1 MNGTRTLVEMG
12 NFYEK
17 NIIEEKKSVFPPKD
31 TFKQVTSKKPEEA
44 QADKK
49 AFINKNSGPENADGF
64 KKDIVDPKNPAT
76 VKKANFFEPQKF
88 SQNLEKTEV
97 QTINNFMSKSIFDKL
112 YEDVM
117 SGAPE
122 DLEAKDAD
130 ALGLPGETEGGAD
143 EEVTFTLP
151 RDVAEKLCDVL
162 KAAIGGEEDLGDE
175 EAGDDELA
183 GDSDV
188 IKGEMNEEKDK
199 KEKKEEKAADEDAEE
214 KEESEEDEDNEGVA
228 KEGTE
233 MKELPASAGQSLQK
247 KDNKV
252 GDVTKSLT
260 SKGPGDGKTTDKVGN
275 DGEKGHALVGGGIK
289 GASTL
294 QAKNNKVPSN
304 TSKVGQYLAGLK

>member
-1 MNGTRTLVEMG
+1 MNQSRTLVEMG
-12 NFYEK
+12 DFYEK
-17 NIIEEKKSVFPPKD
+17 SIIEEKKSVFPPKD
-31 TFKQVTSKKPEEA
+31 TFKLATDKKPVEA

-49 AFINKNSGPENADGF
+49 AFIGKNTGPENAEGVKEIIDT
-64 KKDIVDPKNPAT
+64 KNKAT

-122 DLEAKDAD
+122 DLEAKDAE

-162 KAAIGGEEDLGDE
+162 KAAIGGEEDHGDE
-175 EAGDDELA
+175 EVDGEEDLGGEVKA
-183 GDSDV
+183 SD
-188 IKGEMNEEKDK
+188 EMNEEKDK
-199 KEKKEEKAADEDAEE
+199 KDKKEEAKDEDAEE
-214 KEESEEDEDNEGVA
+214 EDDDEDNEEGVA
-228 KEGTE
+228 KEATE

-252 GDVTKSLT
+252 GDVTKSLA

-294 QAKNNKVPSN
+294 QSKSNKVASN